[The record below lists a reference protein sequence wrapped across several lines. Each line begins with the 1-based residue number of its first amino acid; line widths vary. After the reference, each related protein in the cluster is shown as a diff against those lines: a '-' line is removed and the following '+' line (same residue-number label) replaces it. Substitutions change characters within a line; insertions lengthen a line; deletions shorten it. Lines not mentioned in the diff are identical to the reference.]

1 MKTHIETDQEY
12 IERTTK
18 IDMDYIHSTLQ
29 KCLSGNI
36 DELMINES
44 LELIK
49 KYKLYTFNQ

>member
-36 DELMINES
+36 DKHMIKES
-44 LELIK
+44 LELIEK
-49 KYKLYTFNQ
+49 INKRG

>member
-12 IERTTK
+12 IKRTTR

>member
-1 MKTHIETDQEY
+1 MKANIETAQEY
-12 IERTTK
+12 IKITTR